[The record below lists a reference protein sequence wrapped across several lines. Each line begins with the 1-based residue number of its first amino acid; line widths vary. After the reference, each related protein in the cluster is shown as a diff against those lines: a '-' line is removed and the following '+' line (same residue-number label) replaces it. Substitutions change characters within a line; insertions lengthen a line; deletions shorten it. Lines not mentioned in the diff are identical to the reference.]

1 MIVKDLMYCL
11 SLWLRSF
18 VPESV
23 RWLLKKGRQTEA
35 REILSKVARLN
46 GKEMP
51 REKLFLPKE
60 ERLGDFRDL
69 FCSVNMAHITLVVW
83 LMW

>member
-1 MIVKDLMYCL
+1 MSCL

-18 VPESV
+18 IPESV
-23 RWLLKKGRQTEA
+23 RWLLKKGRQAEA
-35 REILSKVARLN
+35 REILSKVARLH

-69 FCSVNMAHITLVVW
+69 FSSLKMAHKTLAVW
-83 LMW
+83 FMW

>member
-1 MIVKDLMYCL
+1 MYCL
-11 SLWLRSF
+11 LLWLSSF
-18 VPESV
+18 IPESV

-35 REILSKVARLN
+35 REILTKVARLN

-69 FCSVNMAHITLVVW
+69 FSPVNMAHITLVVW